1 MVKGFFKNDPADR
14 LSDEEL
20 VRRAARGSK
29 ECWRELIGR
38 YSKMISSTVWKITG
52 GREADDVIQEVLI
65 QLFQSLGTFRSES
78 SFSTFL
84 YRLTV
89 NTACNEV
96 KRMTSPAQAV
106 PVGDEALT
114 QLADETDASED
125 PVFDTLERG
134 EIRRK
139 VGEALA
145 ELPAEIRAYL
155 VLFYVEELTLK
166 QISELFKAPVTTVAS
181 RISKGKALLTEKLGK
196 LR

>member
-1 MVKGFFKNDPADR
+1 MVKGFFKNDPVER
-14 LSDEEL
+14 LSDGEL
-20 VRRAARGSK
+20 VKRALRGSK
-29 ECWRELIGR
+29 ECWRELVGR

-96 KRMTSPAQAV
+96 KRMTSPSQAV
-106 PVGDEALT
+106 PVEDEALA
-114 QLADETDASED
+114 QLADDADAPDD
-125 PVFDTLERG
+125 PVFDSLERG
-134 EIRRK
+134 EISRK

-145 ELPAEIRAYL
+145 ELPPEIRAYL

-181 RISKGKALLTEKLGK
+181 RIGKGKALLTERLKN

>member
-1 MVKGFFKNDPADR
+1 MVKGFFKKEPAEK

-20 VRRAARGSK
+20 VRRAASGSK
-29 ECWRELIGR
+29 ECWRELVGR

-52 GREADDVIQEVLI
+52 GREADDVIQEVLV

-106 PVGDEALT
+106 PVADDALT
-114 QLADETDASED
+114 QLADDANDSD
-125 PVFDTLERG
+125 DSVFDDLERG

-145 ELPAEIRAYL
+145 ELPADIRAYL

-181 RISKGKALLTEKLGK
+181 RIGKGKTLLTERLGK

>member
-1 MVKGFFKNDPADR
+1 MVKGFFKKEPAEK

-20 VRRAARGSK
+20 VRKVASGSK
-29 ECWRELIGR
+29 ECWRELVGR

-52 GREADDVIQEVLI
+52 GREADDVIQEVLV

-106 PVGDEALT
+106 PVADDALT
-114 QLADETDASED
+114 QLADDANDSD
-125 PVFDTLERG
+125 DSVFDDLERG

-181 RISKGKALLTEKLGK
+181 RIGKGKALLTEKLGK

>member
-1 MVKGFFKNDPADR
+1 MVKGFFKKEPAEK

-20 VRRAARGSK
+20 VRKAASGSK
-29 ECWRELIGR
+29 ECWRELVGR

-52 GREADDVIQEVLI
+52 GREADDVIQEVLV

-106 PVGDEALT
+106 PVADDALT
-114 QLADETDASED
+114 QLADDANDSD
-125 PVFDTLERG
+125 DSVFDDLERG

-166 QISELFKAPVTTVAS
+166 QISELFKTPVTTVAS
-181 RISKGKALLTEKLGK
+181 RIGKGKALLTERLGK

>member
-1 MVKGFFKNDPADR
+1 MVKGFFKKEPAEN

-20 VRRAARGSK
+20 VRKAASGSK
-29 ECWRELIGR
+29 ECWRELVGR

-52 GREADDVIQEVLI
+52 GREADDVIQEVLV

-106 PVGDEALT
+106 PVADDALT
-114 QLADETDASED
+114 QLADDANDSD
-125 PVFDTLERG
+125 DSVFDDLERG

-166 QISELFKAPVTTVAS
+166 QISELFKTPVTTVAS
-181 RISKGKALLTEKLGK
+181 RIGKGKALLTERLGK

>member
-1 MVKGFFKNDPADR
+1 MVKGFFKKEPAEK

-20 VRRAARGSK
+20 VRRAASGSK
-29 ECWRELIGR
+29 ECWRELVGR

-52 GREADDVIQEVLI
+52 GREADDVIQEVLV

-106 PVGDEALT
+106 PVADDALT
-114 QLADETDASED
+114 QLADDANDSD
-125 PVFDTLERG
+125 DSVFDDLERG

-181 RISKGKALLTEKLGK
+181 RIGKGKALLTERLGK

>member
-1 MVKGFFKNDPADR
+1 MVKGFFKKEPAEK

-20 VRRAARGSK
+20 VRKAASGSK
-29 ECWRELIGR
+29 ECWRELVGR

-52 GREADDVIQEVLI
+52 GREADDVIQEVLV

-106 PVGDEALT
+106 PVADDALT
-114 QLADETDASED
+114 QLADDANNSD
-125 PVFDTLERG
+125 DSVFDDLERG

-181 RISKGKALLTEKLGK
+181 RIGKGKALLTERLGK

>member
-1 MVKGFFKNDPADR
+1 MVKGFFKKEPAEK

-20 VRRAARGSK
+20 VRKAASGSK
-29 ECWRELIGR
+29 ECWRELVGR

-52 GREADDVIQEVLI
+52 GREADDVIQEVLV

-106 PVGDEALT
+106 PVADDALT
-114 QLADETDASED
+114 QLADDANDSD
-125 PVFDTLERG
+125 DSVFDDLERG

-181 RISKGKALLTEKLGK
+181 RIGKGKALLTERLGK

>member
-1 MVKGFFKNDPADR
+1 
-14 LSDEEL
+14 
-20 VRRAARGSK
+20 
-29 ECWRELIGR
+29 
-38 YSKMISSTVWKITG
+38 MISSTVWKITG

-96 KRMTSPAQAV
+96 KRMTSPSQAV
-106 PVGDEALT
+106 PVEDEALA
-114 QLADETDASED
+114 QLADDADAPDD
-125 PVFDTLERG
+125 PVFDSLERG
-134 EIRRK
+134 EISRK

-145 ELPAEIRAYL
+145 ELPPEIRAYL

-181 RISKGKALLTEKLGK
+181 RIGKGKALLTERLKN

>member
-1 MVKGFFKNDPADR
+1 MVKGFFKKEPVEK

-20 VRRAARGSK
+20 VRRAASGSK
-29 ECWRELIGR
+29 ECWRELVGR

-52 GREADDVIQEVLI
+52 GREADDVIQEVLV

-106 PVGDEALT
+106 PVADDALT
-114 QLADETDASED
+114 QLADDANDSD
-125 PVFDTLERG
+125 DSVFDDLERG

-181 RISKGKALLTEKLGK
+181 RIGKGKALLTERLGK

>member
-1 MVKGFFKNDPADR
+1 MVKGFFKKEPAEK

-20 VRRAARGSK
+20 VRRAASGSK
-29 ECWRELIGR
+29 ECWRELVGR

-52 GREADDVIQEVLI
+52 GREADDVIQEVLV

-106 PVGDEALT
+106 PVADDALT
-114 QLADETDASED
+114 QLADDANDSD
-125 PVFDTLERG
+125 DSVFDDLERG

-181 RISKGKALLTEKLGK
+181 RIGKGKALLMERLGK